1 MELRW
6 GARTHRG
13 RVRPLNED
21 ALLTAAPAFVVADG
35 MGGHAAGEVASAITV
50 DCFRQLSGAERVPA
64 EDVMALLQEANER
77 ILDHAAANPDARG
90 MGTTVTGLV
99 VVQNG
104 PSEELLAFNVGD
116 SRLYRVRDGSL
127 AQVSVDHSA
136 VQELV
141 DAGVLAP
148 EDIGIHPDRHVVT
161 RALGAN
167 PAPRPDLWF
176 IVPERGDRFVLC
188 TDGLSGEVNGH
199 DLAAVATLEE
209 DPQEVARRL
218 TDIALSAGGRD
229 NVTVVVVDV
238 IRVTSEVDVESTAPR
253 GGGTARDV
261 ERTNPRDD
269 LPPLED
275 EPGVNRVLW
284 SDREADHGHGR
295 GDAAEQPGRVDVPAG
310 PGSAHHGAPTV

>member
-1 MELRW
+1 
-6 GARTHRG
+6 
-13 RVRPLNED
+13 
-21 ALLTAAPAFVVADG
+21 

-50 DCFRQLSGAERVPA
+50 DCFRQLSGAHRVPA

-77 ILDHAAANPDARG
+77 ILDHAAAHPDSRG

-116 SRLYRVRDGSL
+116 SRLYRVRGGSI

-148 EDIGIHPDRHVVT
+148 EDTATHPDRHVVT
-161 RALGAN
+161 RALGAD

-176 IVPERGDRFVLC
+176 IVPEEGDRFVLC
-188 TDGLSGEVNGH
+188 TDGLSGEVTDH
-199 DLAAVATLEE
+199 DLASVATLEE

-218 TDIALSAGGRD
+218 IDIALSAGGRD
-229 NVTVVVVDV
+229 NVTAVVVDV
-238 IRVTSEVDVESTAPR
+238 LQATGPLDVESTAPR
-253 GGGTARDV
+253 GGEATVRDV
-261 ERTNPRDD
+261 EKTNPRDN
-269 LPPLED
+269 LPPLDPAED
-275 EPGVNRVLW
+275 TGGVLARVLW
-284 SDREADHGHGR
+284 SDQEPDLREHRD
-295 GDAAEQPGRVDVPAG
+295 EPGTGARPG
-310 PGSAHHGAPTV
+310 PAHHGAPTV